1 MAHSKRAK
9 RAGTAGQR
17 SAAQKANAAEHRD
30 HPAGHQTPKQLYAE
44 RANLVAARQAQL
56 STLRTHK
63 AQSAAQLAAERKNLA
78 KARLVE
84 VRVHGKGHQTPKQ
97 LAAERRNAAKA
108 RAAYYAKYGHA
119 YGSKKGRR
127 RGHRVDSY
135 REVLGSRKITAS
147 MTHKL
152 TPPRL
157 TGVVHKFYKDISP
170 VGFDRRTSWRLAKG
184 HHAKRVLKVRTPRAA
199 HVKTW
204 HKRKNRLVPR

>member
-17 SAAQKANAAEHRD
+17 SAAHAASAAEHRA
-30 HPAGHQTPKQLYAE
+30 HPAGHQTPKQLAAE
-44 RANLVAARQAQL
+44 RANLIAARQAQT
-56 STLRTHK
+56 SALRTHRL
-63 AQSAAQLAAERKNLA
+63 QTAAQLAAERKNLA

-84 VRVHGKGHQTPKQ
+84 VRVHGKGHQTAKQ
-97 LAAERRNAAKA
+97 LAAERKNAAKA
-108 RAAYYAKYGHA
+108 RAAYFAKYGHA
-119 YGSKKGRR
+119 YGSKKGHHHR
-127 RGHRVDSY
+127 HRVDAY

-152 TPPRL
+152 SPPRL

-184 HHAKRVLKVRTPRAA
+184 HHYKRVLKVRTPRAP

-204 HKRKNRLVPR
+204 HRRKGRLVPR